1 MSPILFARPWRPS
14 VWVALLLAAVAA
26 PGQACQTQPVAS
38 IPPALLTEGFL
49 QAHPDL
55 YWRDLG
61 QTAWRRGRPAQ
72 ALARFQRASLYAD
85 KPSQALVARM
95 YQEGTGTA
103 ADPVLA
109 YIWMDLAAERGYRDL
124 LVEREHYWQRLDAAQ
139 QQRVLAEGPAL
150 YARYGDAVAKPRM
163 ETVLRTV
170 RNSMTGSRTGFVNPG
185 LRLALG
191 EGPEADR
198 PVSGDDYYRDAYWDP
213 ADYWCLQDQIWQHGS
228 RSQSVE
234 VGPLRT
240 VEDPAR

>member
-1 MSPILFARPWRPS
+1 MKRRARILT
-14 VWVALLLAAVAA
+14 VLGLALLAPFCAGASTCTPDAA
-26 PGQACQTQPVAS
+26 AS

-61 QTAWRRGRPAQ
+61 QLSWRRGEPAQ
-72 ALARFQRASLYAD
+72 ARLRFQRASLYAD
-85 KPSQALVARM
+85 KFSQSLVARM
-95 YQEGTGTA
+95 YQEGIGIE

-124 LVEREHYWQRLDAAQ
+124 LVERERYWQRLDAAQ
-139 QQRVLAEGPAL
+139 RQRVLAEGPAL

-163 ETVLRTV
+163 ETVLRTA
-170 RNSMTGSRTGFVNPG
+170 RNTMTGSRTGFVNPG

-198 PVSGDDYYRDAYWDP
+198 PVTGDDYYRDAYWDP
-213 ADYWCLQDQIWQHGS
+213 AAYWCLQDQIWLHHNRGH
-228 RSQSVE
+228 SVE
-234 VGPLRT
+234 VGPLHT